1 MESGASL
8 FLEKI
13 MAYVCIGMLLHSV
26 CKKKNIIIFPPEIF
40 ERKINTL
47 TINIYLPAPI
57 SKIVRQITSSKKC
70 FKDGLSRQII
80 GSKYFFK
87 DSLSRQVIGNTYF

>member
-1 MESGASL
+1 MQ
-8 FLEKI
+8 
-13 MAYVCIGMLLHSV
+13 
-26 CKKKNIIIFPPEIF
+26 KKNIIIFPPEIF

-80 GSKYFFK
+80 GNKYFLRTALA
-87 DSLSRQVIGNTYF
+87 DRLQVTNIF

>member
-1 MESGASL
+1 MRSGASL
-8 FLEKI
+8 FLKQI
-13 MAYVCIGMLLHSV
+13 MSYVCIGMLLHSV
-26 CKKKNIIIFPPEIF
+26 CKKNNILSFFPPEIF

-70 FKDGLSRQII
+70 FKDGLSRQ
-80 GSKYFFK
+80 
-87 DSLSRQVIGNTYF
+87 VIGNKHFLRTALADRS

>member
-1 MESGASL
+1 MGSGASL

-13 MAYVCIGMLLHSV
+13 MAYVCIGMLLHNV
-26 CKKKNIIIFPPEIF
+26 CKKKNIIIFPSEIF

-47 TINIYLPAPI
+47 TINIYLPTPI

-80 GSKYFFK
+80 GNKYFLRTALV
-87 DSLSRQVIGNTYF
+87 DRL